1 MTRHT
6 FLRLA
11 LRLGAVL
18 LIAGAAFLAARLGGI
33 PLSALYGQEEAA
45 EADPDASDPGGPPVQ
60 PIDFSHA
67 RHVEQARIDC
77 QFCHAYARR
86 GPVAG
91 IPSVQRCAGC
101 HETILPDAPEILKVL
116 DYWENEQPIP
126 WVRVHNLPDHV
137 RFNHKAHVRA
147 GFDCAECHGDVG
159 RMTIARQVSSLTMGW
174 CVECHQTNNAS
185 RDCLICHH

>member
-45 EADPDASDPGGPPVQ
+45 EADPDASDSGGPPVQ

-116 DYWENEQPIP
+116 DYWENGT
-126 WVRVHNLPDHV
+126 
-137 RFNHKAHVRA
+137 AHPLGA
-147 GFDCAECHGDVG
+147 G
-159 RMTIARQVSSLTMGW
+159 S
-174 CVECHQTNNAS
+174 
-185 RDCLICHH
+185 